1 MITNTTQNL
10 SLSYSFKKTLED
22 THKTNQTYVSPDDFR
37 TVLAQNPLF
46 AKNQANDAKDFVNYM
61 IMTMHQELNKPPLP
75 AANNDHIMDKSNFD
89 AAQRVFMQEF
99 CCNFRSFISDIYY
112 AVQWNITECLGCRSK
127 QCNFQAYFFL
137 VFPLEEVRIFR
148 NQYLLNLGN
157 TNMTVTLNDCF
168 LYNAKYELF
177 TDGNQ
182 IYCNN
187 CRSMNNAAYN
197 TKLFT
202 VPKTLILL
210 LSRGKGIEY
219 KVKLEF
225 TEYLDQYTIDKN
237 LDPSVKWI
245 YKRLSSV
252 VTHLGENGANG
263 HFVAHTISQTN
274 GLRYLFNDATV
285 SKDENFKKE
294 VIDFGMPY
302 LLFYTNMDPHDMLRF
317 ILNRVTYTEYRDSIS
332 NMFESLKPEQQSRF
346 AYLLMRAA
354 DNDAIMHAANND
366 AIRCWCLS
374 NLICAT
380 FELIKTGK
388 SFDDDYM
395 EECRIIICELEK
407 QIQKKLSDAFS
418 IDNIISLMNSNTFSM
433 ITNKVEEGIIYF
445 KVYVVNSTYIK
456 QSVINNQNEII
467 NNDNISNQ
475 NFINNNQNNNVITN
489 QNGSNKS
496 LYSQNS
502 KYDPYA
508 SESPKYNSPSKKSKL
523 AWLKFAL
530 AVIFAIATIVLI
542 VLELYLI
549 ALIPFVCMFAP
560 FIIPKLCESCCGHVY
575 TMDPL
580 YENELDYNDNY
591 PDNNKDYQQE
601 SPYPYNHNPNII
613 ENNQIQ
619 N

>member
-1 MITNTTQNL
+1 M
-10 SLSYSFKKTLED
+10 KKTLED
-22 THKTNQTYVSPDDFR
+22 THKTNQNYVAPRYFR
-37 TVLAQNPLF
+37 NTIRQSTLLSEN
-46 AKNQANDAKDFVNYM
+46 NANDAKDLVNYM

-148 NQYLLNLGN
+148 NQHMLNPDN

-177 TDGNQ
+177 TAGNQ

-187 CRSMNNAAYN
+187 CKSLNNAAYI

-210 LSRGKGIEY
+210 LNRGKGIEF

-252 VTHLGENGANG
+252 VTHLGESGDGG

-274 GLRYLFNDATV
+274 GLRYLFNDAIV
-285 SKDENFKKE
+285 SKDEDFKKE

-317 ILNRVTYTEYRDSIS
+317 ILNRVMDARYQDSIS
-332 NMFESLKPEQQSRF
+332 DMFESLGPEQQSRF

-354 DNDAIMHAANND
+354 DNDAIYNYYYNGNNLG
-366 AIRCWCLS
+366 CWYLS

-489 QNGSNKS
+489 QNITNQNGSNKS

-508 SESPKYNSPSKKSKL
+508 SESPKYNSPSKKIKL
-523 AWLKFAL
+523 AWLKFAF

-560 FIIPKLCESCCGHVY
+560 FIIPKLCESCRRPVY

-591 PDNNKDYQQE
+591 PNNNKDYQQK
-601 SPYPYNHNPNII
+601 SPYPYNPNII
-613 ENNQIQ
+613 ENYQIQ